1 MISQLVKSGD
11 ILIHQ
16 EFTITRITD
25 DRGTL
30 DFLDL
35 DDGFP
40 FIPKRFF
47 TLKPSSEGQSRGNHA
62 HKKCHQ
68 FLVVVVGRCTLEIKN
83 KSNKIEINLEA
94 GHRGVWVKPMN
105 WVTLS
110 NFSDDCCILVLASD
124 SFDPSDYINN
134 FEELETDLMIERSKS
149 EQ

>member
-1 MISQLVKSGD
+1 MT
-11 ILIHQ
+11 HQ

-35 DDGFP
+35 DDQFP

-47 TLKPSSEGQSRGNHA
+47 TLKPSPEGQSRGNHA

-68 FLVVVVGRCTLEIKN
+68 FLVAVVGKCTLEIKN
-83 KSNKIEINLEA
+83 KSENFEVNLEA
-94 GHRGVWVKPMN
+94 GHLGVWVKPMN

-110 NFSDDCCILVLASD
+110 NFSNDCCILVLASD
-124 SFDPSDYINN
+124 SYDPGDYINN
-134 FEELETDLMIERSKS
+134 FEELEINLETEQSKL